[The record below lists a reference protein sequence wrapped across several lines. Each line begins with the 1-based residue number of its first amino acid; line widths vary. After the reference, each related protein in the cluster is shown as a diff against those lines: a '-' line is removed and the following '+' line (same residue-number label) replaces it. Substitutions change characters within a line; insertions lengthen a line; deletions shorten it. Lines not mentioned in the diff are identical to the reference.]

1 MCLGANNLHMNQ
13 YDGTVHPQKI
23 EMSPAH
29 PPQADSR
36 TPALHPHALHVWRIG
51 LDQPSALRAGLQDS
65 LSADERERA
74 GRFVFTKDRERFVV
88 ARAALRDILS
98 RYLQMAAGDIR
109 FEYSEFGKP
118 GLARLH
124 QSTLQFNL
132 SHSNGVALL
141 ALTLNRRLGIDVEFI
156 RPIQD
161 CNQIARRF
169 FSANE
174 SAALFRLPAAQQP
187 LAFFTCWTR
196 KEAYLKAIG
205 EGLSHPLEH
214 FDVSLAPDQPAALLA
229 TRPDPAEASRWS
241 LYGLAAGAGYVAAL
255 AAEGRDHQLFYWQWQ
270 PTGIPCHFSIP
281 PREEHL
287 KR

>member
-1 MCLGANNLHMNQ
+1 MNR
-13 YDGTVHPQKI
+13 YDGIVHPQMI
-23 EMSPAH
+23 EMNLAH
-29 PPQADSR
+29 PLQADSC
-36 TPALHPHALHVWRIG
+36 TPALHPHALHVWRIS
-51 LDQPSALRAGLQDS
+51 LDQPSSLRDGLQRS

-74 GRFVFTKDRERFVV
+74 DRFVFAKDRERFVV

-98 RYLQMAAGDIR
+98 RYLHVAAGDIQ

-124 QSTLQFNL
+124 QSNLQFNL

-141 ALTLNRRLGIDVEFI
+141 ALTLTRRLGIDVEFL
-156 RPIQD
+156 RPVND
-161 CNQIARRF
+161 FEQIARRF

-174 SAALFRLPAAQQP
+174 SATLFRLPAAQQP

-196 KEAYLKAIG
+196 KEAYIKAIG

-229 TRPDPAEASRWS
+229 TRPDPAEAARWS
-241 LYGLAAGAGYVAAL
+241 LHGLTAGAGYVAAL
-255 AAEGRDHQLFYWQWQ
+255 AAEGRDHQLSCWQWQ
-270 PTGIPCHFSIP
+270 PTGIPHRFSIHP
-281 PREEHL
+281 PEAHL
-287 KR
+287 NR